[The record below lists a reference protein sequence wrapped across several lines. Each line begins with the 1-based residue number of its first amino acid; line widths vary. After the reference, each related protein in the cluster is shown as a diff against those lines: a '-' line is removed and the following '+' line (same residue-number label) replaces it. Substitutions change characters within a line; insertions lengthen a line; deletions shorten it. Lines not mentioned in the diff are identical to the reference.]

1 MHGRLVQLVSMEH
14 YKAKAQPMVR
24 WVKDTVLHKILEWL
38 EKNVRVPLEGTA
50 FDNYVATPLKTRYM
64 GYTQMQRLD

>member
-1 MHGRLVQLVSMEH
+1 
-14 YKAKAQPMVR
+14 MVR
-24 WVKDTVLHKILEWL
+24 YVRDTVLHKILEWL
-38 EKNVRVPLEGTA
+38 EKNVRLPLEGTA